1 MATRYIFEEKKYNS
15 LYQLR
20 QAIWKS
26 LRVAYANPKT
36 QEEFDAIAELKGHV
50 TVEEYDPMDD
60 VNDDSLRARALSNL
74 ESSFT
79 AYRNSPKTYINSS
92 LGFKANANEIA
103 FANIE
108 GCIAQ
113 AEAPSGVMT
122 TAEDGKITFM
132 DFDDQPHE
140 LTVEQLK
147 TLKVEVASN
156 GSRAYGVKW
165 LYRQQIEAADRAAL
179 LAGFNFDFRPD
190 DQKTPAV
197 EEEETEPSAK

>member
-1 MATRYIFEEKKYNS
+1 MATRYIFEENKYTS

-36 QEEFDAIAELKGHV
+36 QEEFDAIPELKGHV

-60 VNDDSLRARALSNL
+60 VNDESLRARALSNL

-79 AYRNSPKTYINSS
+79 AYRNSPKTYITSS
-92 LGFKANANEIA
+92 LGFKANANETA
-103 FANIE
+103 FANID
-108 GCIAQ
+108 GCISQ
-113 AEAPSGVMT
+113 AEAPSGTMT

-132 DFDDQPHE
+132 DFEDQPHE
-140 LTVEQLK
+140 LTADQLK
-147 TLKVEVASN
+147 TLKVEVAAN

-165 LYRQQIEAADRAAL
+165 MYRQQIEAADRATL
-179 LAGFNFDFRPD
+179 IKGFNFDFRPD
-190 DQKTPAV
+190 DQKAPAA
-197 EEEETEPSAK
+197 EEEAEPSAE

>member
-1 MATRYIFEEKKYNS
+1 MATRYIFEENKYTS

-36 QEEFDAIAELKGHV
+36 QEEFDAIPELKGHV

-92 LGFKANANEIA
+92 LGFKANANETA
-103 FANIE
+103 FANID

-113 AEAPSGVMT
+113 AEAPSGAMT

-132 DFDDQPHE
+132 DFEDQPHE
-140 LTVEQLK
+140 LTADQLK
-147 TLKVEVASN
+147 TLKVEVAAN

-165 LYRQQIEAADRAAL
+165 MYRQQIEAADRATL
-179 LAGFNFDFRPD
+179 LKGFNFDFRPD
-190 DQKTPAV
+190 DQKTPEA
-197 EEEETEPSAK
+197 EESAEA